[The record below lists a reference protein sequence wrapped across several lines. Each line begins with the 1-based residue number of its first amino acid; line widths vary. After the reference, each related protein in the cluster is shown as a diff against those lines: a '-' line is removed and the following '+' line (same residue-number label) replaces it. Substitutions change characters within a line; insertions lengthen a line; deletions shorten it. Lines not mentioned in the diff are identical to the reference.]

1 MEIFI
6 LDVVCFYY
14 YLNLI
19 VNEFLLIEKDVN
31 IELLIGRD
39 VLEVYYVFY

>member
-6 LDVVCFYY
+6 LDVVCFYN